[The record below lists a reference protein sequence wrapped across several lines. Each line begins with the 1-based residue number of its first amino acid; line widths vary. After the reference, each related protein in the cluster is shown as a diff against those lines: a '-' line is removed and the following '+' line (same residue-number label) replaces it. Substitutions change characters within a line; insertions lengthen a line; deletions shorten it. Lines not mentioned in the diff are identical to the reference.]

1 MGGAAGLIYF
11 ITDAFRSMR
20 ENLATTVF
28 TAVTLGFSLA
38 IFTLFL
44 IVFINLNGVLGNL
57 GERTHIVA
65 YVKGAASKAELLKK
79 EVLRIEG
86 VKSVEYVSKEEAL
99 KELKSGF
106 KGGGVI
112 FEGIGKNPLPASL
125 EIRLK
130 QSHREPERMLEVVK
144 RLEGFAAVDEVQYS
158 QEWARKFSAFLRFIE
173 LAALLLGLFLA
184 AATIFIITNTIR
196 LTVYAR
202 RDEIEVMRLVGASD
216 TFIKAPFFIE
226 GVVQGAGGGVIAFGI
241 LALWYW
247 ILAYRIPAYLDFI
260 VDIPLG
266 LPALVVVLILAGV
279 CMGVVASL
287 ISMGRFLKV

>member
-1 MGGAAGLIYF
+1 MGVGAGLLYF

-28 TAVTLGFSLA
+28 TSVTLGFSLA

-65 YVKGAASKAELLKK
+65 YMKGSAPEAGKLEK
-79 EVLRIEG
+79 EVLRIPG
-86 VKSVEYVSKEEAL
+86 VKGVRYVSKEEAL
-99 KELKSGF
+99 EELKSGF
-106 KGGGVI
+106 KGGGAI
-112 FEGIGKNPLPASL
+112 FEGIGKNPLPASF
-125 EIRLK
+125 EIMLK
-130 QSHREPERMLEVVK
+130 QSHREPERMLEVVE
-144 RLEGFAAVDEVQYS
+144 RLEGFASIDEVQYS
-158 QEWARKFSAFLRFIE
+158 QEWARRFSAFLKFIE

-216 TFIKAPFFIE
+216 AFIKAPFFIE
-226 GVVQGAGGGVIAFGI
+226 GVVQGAGGGLIAFGI
-241 LALWYW
+241 LAFWYW
-247 ILAYRIPAYLDFI
+247 ILVHRIPAYLEFI
-260 VDIPLG
+260 IYIPLG
-266 LPALVVVLILAGV
+266 LPALLAVLVGAGV

-287 ISMGRFLKV
+287 ISMSRFLKV